1 MYPFVIPIYTFSFFC
16 DNTEPMK
23 ASLCGEL
30 YKRITSVL
38 STLFMGNNVLGIY
51 SAVIIDLFERN
62 LPAIPENV
70 FLLEKSEKLLNRLN
84 SNCIVL
90 NLNCVLC

>member
-1 MYPFVIPIYTFSFFC
+1 VFLPQLTQTIIMYVSVIPIYTFSFFC
-16 DNTEPMK
+16 DNNEPMK
-23 ASLCGEL
+23 ASLCDEL

-38 STLFMGNNVLGIY
+38 STLLMGNNVLGIY

-70 FLLEKSEKLLNRLN
+70 FLLEKSEKLLN
-84 SNCIVL
+84 
-90 NLNCVLC
+90 